1 MGNCFGLCCYVCF
14 KNTNYAM
21 EMTDSILMKV
31 EAQLKEYIPT
41 PMSYDTWYISLKK
54 DVYNNLRETIS
65 KRLIYILKKL
75 NFPVLTSSGFVM
87 EHFAENIAY
96 VISSCI
102 LNHDYVDYIS
112 TLEYKCLD
120 IPTNALFYD
129 SKSKIIIKQETL
141 TTIINK
147 LINIID
153 QNGNIVETDLQ
164 NTDST
169 IHKIFDMKL
178 GDIIM
183 ETFHK
188 ITDKKLEEI
197 LKITYMTFNNKHS
210 NEELILKNNK

>member
-1 MGNCFGLCCYVCF
+1 
-14 KNTNYAM
+14 M

-31 EAQLKEYIPT
+31 ETHLKEHIPT
-41 PMSYDTWYISLKK
+41 PMSFDTWHISLKK
-54 DVYNNLRETIS
+54 EVYIKLREIIS
-65 KRLIYILKKL
+65 KRLISTLKELK
-75 NFPVLTSSGFVM
+75 FPVLTSSGFVM

-141 TTIINK
+141 TTIIDK

-210 NEELILKNNK
+210 NEELILKNNM